1 MCPYVFCSQ
10 RTSLPQISIL
20 ETSLSFGFS
29 NWKYPFP
36 WIEPD
41 NLPGTGEKWGEAACA
56 NIMQWKSSMN
66 CCTSQHE
73 RILPAS
79 LF

>member
-10 RTSLPQISIL
+10 RAHLPQISIL

-29 NWKYPFP
+29 HWKYPFP

-41 NLPGTGEKWGEAACA
+41 NLPGTGEKWGELKQHVQ
-56 NIMQWKSSMN
+56 IS
-66 CCTSQHE
+66 CTSQHE